1 MYTNYKYNRTTALIS
16 LALPLTLAAGIAES
30 SNPISISESRTSWI
44 ERVQGESILVEG
56 TKRPIR
62 QPSSGYSANRVF
74 EQQWRTNFR
83 NELNWAELSDTNKQ
97 ALWEKAVGPDQ
108 IDTNGINLVN
118 FAWSYTKS
126 VRAEDHIA
134 NDLVLNYDGDVV
146 VIGSDLGGNNADP
159 GFSRL
164 FITELDG
171 AANASD
177 GWTENWERG
186 ARYSNAGEDG
196 YVSAERGAVDFHG
209 NTYTCGMRS
218 DGRFTVWKFDGED
231 GSTMWNT
238 DGEILNGTNAV
249 ATDIAIDPEGVVY
262 VSGTFNS
269 SITGLPNW
277 FVARLNPETGS
288 IEWLKEPPVPGSP
301 IGGIEFDRKGDLF
314 IAGVSVGSHLVA
326 KVRAADGVLQWAKS
340 VGAGTPGLGY
350 IDTLRLDPTGD
361 VYFSSRLHGID
372 SGWRITKWD
381 GETGGQLWTQTTS
394 DGQVQ
399 NMEVDQ
405 DGNAYVCGSGDGRT
419 FRLAKYDTNG
429 NEMWVYTT
437 GTTGIATQVAL
448 DRLGNPYMS
457 GWFGGTGTGNLA
469 KIMTSKHNPVD
480 GSMVWEMIDSPDRP
494 NEENFQIIPK
504 DLIIDAGGSVYV
516 AGHRQGEDTIN
527 GAVGYEFFSVKYEQP
542 YVSIPQI
549 TRSYPQLNLEGRSVW
564 DPDGSLEIDGFSYE
578 EPLFALKSSDVIL
591 RPDINDRLDATV
603 DYGAGTI
610 EGGIKLREFS
620 GRVDVS
626 IQAHVSAGVF
636 DASTTGELAIAV
648 PAETEIFAGQN
659 FDIVLNWDPD
669 EFATDLITNIEPRLE
684 GGVYANAYMNIDA
697 DLQIKKGDGTT
708 IVNTGIINAELDF
721 ADDLNGGN
729 DLNVLG
735 VDFLNLPPGGVWYDP
750 VQFPYTRF
758 FSGKVRSP
766 ILRSEGIFNED
777 DGIISSFIRQRF
789 FEGKIRLTE
798 LLLAYFGQGPM
809 SFNWS
814 PAGGTDSWNA
824 DVDAGMIQADID
836 GRLYLLQ
843 DLYLQVR
850 PYVRLEFDSAGDIT
864 PDDVRINFYND
875 NAGGN
880 NFGNPVEE
888 RTHAVR
894 MPDNGELEISPVFG
908 ADLTLVNSSG
918 IEIELEA
925 GFDVARFEASAS
937 ALRADLI
944 KIDKCIGCTDVTTS
958 KVVRL
963 EDLGIDINESFSF
976 PNEHKL
982 ATIQVFGD
990 TDLQPQ
996 LIGSSRETAPLLI
1009 YNQRTPTEVQFDA
1022 MASGTS
1028 PMVLYGYKFFGGSG
1042 ISVHIEHHGRSET
1055 LERTR
1060 LNQQA
1065 LLVEVPNRFFLL
1077 PGTARIWITN
1087 DNGTSESIDLTIEY
1101 PFPNFQGLEETYWA
1115 SDPRWSVEPIVIVD
1129 GGTPAG
1135 NDSFI
1140 ARRDYFQYMQETL
1153 WSPAILSDLNDPNQ
1167 SATDYFPSFSGW
1179 ARPGVEPSTPG
1190 FPSVVLDGVSLS
1202 RDHQAQ
1208 PDGSL
1213 RVKVAE
1219 ELVSKSG
1226 YKSMALINPGPGGG
1240 MSRVSTLQVP
1250 SPRPVI
1256 SEVTPDLFTPGE
1268 IETDSNGLVRLRV
1281 LGPVTVPFFEGYE
1294 APKYGNFTPR
1304 SVVRIDGNPVQTTFV
1319 NSGELVA
1326 RVASGAFNSFGR
1338 RIVTV
1343 RTPNPMGTV
1352 FTEHL
1357 IDGNQNDY
1365 GQEVVSSGGS
1375 SDPYVI
1381 EMLWPT
1387 PEVDFVSHPVIEA
1400 GSPPY
1405 PATTIDGEPALD
1417 DHNITIQGSNF
1428 APGSQVFV
1436 NGSLIPS
1443 TRDTSSII
1451 RATLSVSDVSSIG
1464 PIQVWIGNPPPSV
1477 RTSDPMTISV
1487 IAPADP

>member
-1 MYTNYKYNRTTALIS
+1 MYTKHEIKRTTILIS
-16 LALPLTLAAGIAES
+16 AVLPLTLAAGLAES
-30 SNPISISESRTSWI
+30 ANPTSTKDSRTSWI
-44 ERVQGESILVEG
+44 ENIQGEKILVEG
-56 TKRPIR
+56 TTRALK
-62 QPSSGYSANRVF
+62 QPSYGYSANRLF
-74 EQQWRTNFR
+74 EQQWRSDFR
-83 NELNWAELSDTNKQ
+83 KELNWAELSDENKQ
-97 ALWEKAVGPDQ
+97 ALWHKAVGPDQ
-108 IDTNGINLVN
+108 VDANGINLVN

-126 VRAEDHIA
+126 VRADDHIA
-134 NDLVLNYDGDVV
+134 SDLILNYDGDIV

-159 GFSRL
+159 GFSRI
-164 FITELDG
+164 FVTELDG
-171 AANASD
+171 TANASD
-177 GWTENWERG
+177 GWTENWER
-186 ARYSNAGEDG
+186 AVSYSTSGENG

-218 DGRFTVWKFDGED
+218 NGKFNVWKFFGLT
-231 GSTMWNT
+231 GSTLWSTNQ
-238 DGEILNGTNAV
+238 ELLNGTDAI
-249 ATDIAIDPEGVVY
+249 ATDIAIDPEGAVY
-262 VSGTFNS
+262 VSGKYTSNS
-269 SITGLPNW
+269 TGLPSW
-277 FVARLNPETGS
+277 FVARLNGANGQVD
-288 IEWLKEPPVPGSP
+288 WVKEPPVPGSP
-301 IGGIEFDRKGDLF
+301 IGGIEFDRKGDLL
-314 IAGVSVGSHLVA
+314 IAGVAPGAHLVA
-326 KVRAADGVLQWAKS
+326 KLRAVDGALQWTNTVS
-340 VGAGTPGLGY
+340 AGTPGLSF
-350 IDTLRLDPTGD
+350 IDTLRLDPHGD
-361 VYFSSRLHGID
+361 VYFASRISNAD

-381 GETGGQLWTQTTS
+381 GESGDQLWTESTS

-419 FRLAKYDTNG
+419 YKLVKYDTDG
-429 NEMWVYTT
+429 NEIWVYTT
-437 GTTGIATQVAL
+437 GTTGIATSVAL
-448 DRLGNPYMS
+448 DRLGNPYMA
-457 GWFGGTGTGNLA
+457 GWFGGEGTGNLA
-469 KIMTSKHNPVD
+469 KIMTTKHSPVD
-480 GSMVWEMIDSPDRP
+480 GSVVWEMIDSPDRP
-494 NEENFQIIPK
+494 NEENNLITPK
-504 DLIIDAGGSVYV
+504 DLIVDAGGSVYI
-516 AGHRQGEDTIN
+516 AGHRTGEDTQN
-527 GAVGYEFFSVKYEQP
+527 GAIGKEFFVIKYEQP

-549 TRSYPQLNLEGRSVW
+549 TRSYPQLSLEGRSVW
-564 DPDGSLEIDGFSYE
+564 DPDGSLGIDGFSYE
-578 EPLFALKSSDVIL
+578 EPLFTLKSSDVIS
-591 RPDINDRLDATV
+591 RSDINDRLDATV
-603 DYGAGTI
+603 DYGLGTI
-610 EGGIKLREFS
+610 EGGVKLREFS

-648 PAETEIFAGQN
+648 PAETDIFAGQN
-659 FDIVLNWDPD
+659 FDIILNWDPD

-684 GGVYANAYMNIDA
+684 GGVYANASMNIDA
-697 DLQIKKGDGTT
+697 DLHIKKGDGSD
-708 IVNTGIINAELDF
+708 IINTDIFAGELDF
-721 ADDLNGGN
+721 AETFNEGN
-729 DLNVLG
+729 HLNVLG

-766 ILRSEGIFNED
+766 ILRSEGIFDED
-777 DGIISSFIRQRF
+777 DAVISSFIRQRF

-814 PAGGTDSWNA
+814 PAGGSGSWNA

-850 PYVRLEFDSAGDIT
+850 PYVRLEFDSDGDVT

-888 RTHAVR
+888 RTHTVR

-937 ALRADLI
+937 ALGTDLI
-944 KIDKCIGCTDVTTS
+944 NIDKCIGCTDVTTNRII
-958 KVVRL
+958 RL
-963 EDLGIDINESFSF
+963 KDLGIDINESFCF
-976 PNEHKL
+976 PNEHHL
-982 ATIQVFGD
+982 APMQVFGD

-1009 YNQRTPTEVQFDA
+1009 YNQRTPTQSQFDD
-1022 MASGTS
+1022 MASGIS

-1060 LNQQA
+1060 LNEQA
-1065 LLVEVPNRFFLL
+1065 LLIEVPNRFFLL

-1115 SDPRWSVEPIVIVD
+1115 SDPRWAEEPIVLVD

-1140 ARRDYFQYMQETL
+1140 ARRDYFQHMQDSL
-1153 WSPAILSDLNDPNQ
+1153 WNPSILSDLGNPNM
-1167 SATDYFPSFSGW
+1167 SAVEYFPTFSGW
-1179 ARPGVEPSTPG
+1179 NRVGSEPSTPG

-1202 RDHQAQ
+1202 RDQQAQ
-1208 PDGSL
+1208 SDGTL

-1219 ELVSKSG
+1219 ELVAMSGFKSI
-1226 YKSMALINPGPGGG
+1226 ALINPGPGGG
-1240 MSRVSTLQVP
+1240 MSRISTLQVP
-1250 SPRPVI
+1250 APRPVI
-1256 SEVTPDLFTPGE
+1256 SEVSPNLFTPGE
-1268 IETDSNGLVRLRV
+1268 IETDSKGFVRLRV
-1281 LGPVTVPFFEGYE
+1281 LGPNTVPFFDGYE

-1304 SVVRIDGNPVQTTFV
+1304 SIVRIDGIPAETTFV
-1319 NSGELVA
+1319 SSGELVA

-1338 RIVTV
+1338 RVVTV

-1357 IDGNQNDY
+1357 VDGNQNDY
-1365 GQEVVSSGGS
+1365 GEESIASGGV

-1400 GSPPY
+1400 GAPPY
-1405 PATTIDGEPALD
+1405 PAITIDGEPALD

-1451 RATLSVSDVSSIG
+1451 RATLSANDVYMIG
-1464 PIQVWIGNPPPSV
+1464 PIQIWVGNPPPSV
-1477 RTSDPMTISV
+1477 RTSDPMIISV
-1487 IAPADP
+1487 IAPSNP